1 MINNLDIIARM
12 AINKWPM
19 MPLLPG
25 QKQTYATW
33 GDHVANYNFNALF
46 AGQPTDCNAG
56 IITGNTVAVVDFDNH
71 GPEPNGLTAY
81 RRIEAA
87 APAVFHDAIIEMT
100 PSGGVH
106 AYFAGLSNE
115 RPYTVT
121 MTVDDV
127 PVAVE
132 ILTGRKP
139 SYCWPTVT
147 DKGKYQVITKRNFL
161 NTRPEDLPGL
171 PGIFHKVKEPE
182 KPRAQRQTIPKVWAI
197 PDGLHSVDADAVV
210 DGLVESYLRGAVVG
224 ERHKHAQ
231 SLARALAGHDVL
243 SESDVRHGVE
253 AFFNRCGRSQNKG
266 EVDGIVKYA
275 MKHPDSEPP
284 TPWTKVHDARR
295 SRILNLFKKQT
306 GGAPA

>member
-1 MINNLDIIARM
+1 MNNLDIIARM
-12 AINKWPM
+12 AINGWPM
-19 MPLLPG
+19 IPLLPG
-25 QKQTYATW
+25 QKQTYAAW
-33 GDHVANYNFNALF
+33 GSHVDAYNFNALF
-46 AGQPTDCNAG
+46 AGQPVDCNAG

-87 APAVFHDAIIEMT
+87 APAVFHDAIVEMT

-106 AYFAGLSNE
+106 AYYTGLRGMS
-115 RPYTVT
+115 PYTVS
-121 MTVDDV
+121 MTVDGV

-132 ILTGRKP
+132 VLTGRKP

-147 DKGKYQVITKRNFL
+147 DKGGYQVVTKRNFL

-171 PGIFHKVKEPE
+171 PGIFHKQKEPE
-182 KPRAQRQTIPKVWAI
+182 QPRVQKQAAPKTWALA
-197 PDGLHSVDADAVV
+197 DGLHNVDADAVV

-231 SLARALAGHDVL
+231 ALARALAGHDIL
-243 SESDVRHGVE
+243 GEGDVRRGVE
-253 AFFNRCGRSQNKG
+253 AFFNRCGRSPNKG

-275 MKHPDSEPP
+275 VKHPDNEPP
-284 TPWTKVHDARR
+284 TPWTRVHEARR
-295 SRILNLFKKQT
+295 SRILSLFRKQT
-306 GGAPA
+306 GGAQA

>member
-1 MINNLDIIARM
+1 MRNNLDIIARM
-12 AINKWPM
+12 AINGWPM

-25 QKQTYATW
+25 QKQTYAAW
-33 GDHVANYNFNALF
+33 GSHVEAYNFNALF
-46 AGQPTDCNAG
+46 ASQPIDCNAG
-56 IITGNTVAVVDFDNH
+56 IITGNMVSVVDFDNH

-106 AYFAGLSNE
+106 AYFTGLKGAS
-115 RPYTVT
+115 PYTVS
-121 MTVDDV
+121 MTVDGV

-147 DKGKYQVITKRNFL
+147 DKGEYQVITRRNFL

-171 PGIFHKVKEPE
+171 SGIFHKLKEPE
-182 KPRAQRQTIPKVWAI
+182 KPRPQKQTQIRPQTIT
-197 PDGLHSVDADAVV
+197 DGLNDSDADAVT
-210 DGLVESYLRGAVVG
+210 DALVESYLKGAVTG

-231 SLARALAGHDVL
+231 ALARALAGHDIL
-243 SESDVRHGVE
+243 SEGDVRRGVE
-253 AFFNRCGRSQNKG
+253 DYFRRCSRSENKG
-266 EVDGIVKYA
+266 EIDGIVKYA
-275 MKHPDSEPP
+275 MKHPDSDPP

-306 GGAPA
+306 GGVSA